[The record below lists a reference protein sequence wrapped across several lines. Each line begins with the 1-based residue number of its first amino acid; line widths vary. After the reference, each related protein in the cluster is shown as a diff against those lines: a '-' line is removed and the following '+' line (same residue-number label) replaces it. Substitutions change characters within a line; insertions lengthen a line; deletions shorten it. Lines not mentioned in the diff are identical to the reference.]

1 MDLGMKKILIVDDEP
16 YVQEM
21 LSDFLQMIGYET
33 ETAENGLVALE
44 KFKKFQPDLA
54 IVDLK
59 MPVMNGV
66 VFCEKL
72 FLDHPDFPVLIITAF
87 LHDYEPEALLKLGVR
102 EILTK
107 PVDFDDLK
115 KAIEKGLA

>member
-1 MDLGMKKILIVDDEP
+1 MKKILIVDDEP

-21 LSDFLQMIGYET
+21 LSDFLQMIGYDT
-33 ETAENGLVALE
+33 DTAENGLVALE
-44 KFKKFQPDLA
+44 KFKKFKPDLA

-72 FLDHPDFPVLIITAF
+72 FLDHPGFPVLIITAF
-87 LHDYEPEALLKLGVR
+87 LHDYEPEALLKMGVR